1 MDNYNLNEKFSGDSE
16 HGYTLNGQYYSYDSG
31 STPSNTSG
39 YPDLS
44 NSFESGSPV
53 VTKLQEVKYLLAQEV
68 VAKSFLFMF
77 IALLI
82 TTFASF
88 TTSPYTA
95 IYLLT
100 GNRFIILVIAELLIV
115 MISNFAIR
123 KNIAVLAGVLYVAY
137 SYLTGVTMAIIF
149 MVYTT
154 ASITAVFFVTAGMF
168 GIMALYGLA
177 TKSDLSSLGS
187 ICFMG
192 LIGVI
197 ISSVV
202 NMFILRSTIFD
213 TVICGIGVLVFV
225 GLTAYDVQKIKER
238 VAYSNGEN
246 VLTLALYGG
255 FQLYLDFINL
265 FLKLLRLF
273 GKRK

>member
-1 MDNYNLNEKFSGDSE
+1 MDDYNLNEKFSGNSE
-16 HGYTLNGQYYSYDSG
+16 QGYTLNGQYYSYG
-31 STPSNTSG
+31 AENNTSS

-44 NSFESGSPV
+44 NSFESGNPV

-82 TTFASF
+82 TAFASL

-100 GNRFIILVIAELLIV
+100 GNRFFFLVMAELLIV
-115 MISNFAIR
+115 MVSNFAIR

-137 SYLTGVTMAIIF
+137 SYLTGVTMSVIF
-149 MVYTT
+149 MAYTT
-154 ASITAVFFVTAGMF
+154 ASITAIFFVTAGMF

-177 TKSDLSSLGS
+177 TKSDLSSIGS

-192 LIGVI
+192 LIGII
-197 ISSVV
+197 ISSLV
-202 NMFILRSTIFD
+202 NMFILRSTMFD

-238 VAYSNGEN
+238 VSYSNNGN

-273 GKRK
+273 GKKK